1 MWKKNWG
8 VWIVSEDI
16 VRARKSLI
24 LLNYMS
30 SFSWQWIEFVLIV
43 LFSLVASLSESDKY
57 WSKSPLTYC
66 VQCAYLML
74 ATVSTNFSAKCLAF
88 VMSGVSIMLT
98 MHMASISWTDLF
110 ECYSLPLQQH
120 HWGAPIPL
128 LTDTLKL
135 DRWRCNVEFI
145 LTNCLVEIDLW
156 PTSRHG

>member
-1 MWKKNWG
+1 
-8 VWIVSEDI
+8 
-16 VRARKSLI
+16 
-24 LLNYMS
+24 
-30 SFSWQWIEFVLIV
+30 
-43 LFSLVASLSESDKY
+43 
-57 WSKSPLTYC
+57 
-66 VQCAYLML
+66 ML

-135 DRWRCNVEFI
+135 DRWSCNVEFI

-156 PTSRHG
+156 PTSRHGESSCKQFSFLFYLSILYIMKTLILYILLRICARRRASDRVSLIAAASPTERAIQS